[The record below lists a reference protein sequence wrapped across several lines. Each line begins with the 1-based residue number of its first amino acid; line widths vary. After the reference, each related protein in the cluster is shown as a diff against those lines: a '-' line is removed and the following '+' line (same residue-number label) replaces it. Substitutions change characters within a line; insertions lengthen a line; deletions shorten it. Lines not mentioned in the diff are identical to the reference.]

1 MKYRRVKNLSPI
13 VPIVSPINFQK
24 VYAYGQSLYFLY
36 KVPIFSKIAP
46 KMYRPIP
53 PIPRWFFF
61 RVTMITSKVPNQ
73 ISGV

>member
-1 MKYRRVKNLSPI
+1 MNYRRVKNLSPI
-13 VPIVSPINFQK
+13 VPIVSPINFQCLWT
-24 VYAYGQSLYFLY
+24 ALYFLY
-36 KVPIFSKIAP
+36 KVPIIFKNR
-46 KMYRPIP
+46 YRPIP

>member
-36 KVPIFSKIAP
+36 KVPIIFKNR
-46 KMYRPIP
+46 YRPIP
-53 PIPRWFFF
+53 PRPRWFFF